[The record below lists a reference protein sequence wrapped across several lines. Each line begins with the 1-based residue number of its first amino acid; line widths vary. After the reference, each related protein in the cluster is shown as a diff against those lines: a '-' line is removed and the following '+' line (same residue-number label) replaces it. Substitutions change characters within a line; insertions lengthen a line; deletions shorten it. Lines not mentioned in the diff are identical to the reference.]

1 MALRKARKP
10 REAEVSAVII
20 AFPVVARRD
29 LGASAKLPY
38 TVIPVH
44 PSEHVNSRAA
54 PKAANQNDRPALP
67 PPPRGRLW
75 EAAIAFSLIAHTALF
90 AALWERNNYDLER
103 AAGAA
108 AAASDGA
115 VVIPIEVVVTAAL
128 PSAPTPV
135 EATVPDEKQVAPSVP
150 QEQQDTEKTE
160 KAEATPPPKSD
171 EAPEVVQE
179 AKETKETPKPEKQKQ
194 REKKKHSTPTPRTA
208 AANPSQAA
216 GAHAQGRAGA
226 GGRRHDAGGNANVS
240 SYQAQVLAHL
250 QRYKSYPAAAKS
262 AGVRGV
268 ATVRFALAA
277 NGSVI
282 SASLARGSGASVLD
296 QAAVA
301 MVRRASPFPP
311 IPPGLGRSRMDFSAP
326 IRFDLR

>member
-1 MALRKARKP
+1 MTPRKARKP
-10 REAEVSAVII
+10 REAEVSAVVI

-29 LGASAKLPY
+29 PGIGAKLPF

-44 PSEHVNSRAA
+44 PSEHVSSRAA

-67 PPPRGRLW
+67 PPPRSRFW

-90 AALWERNNYDLER
+90 AAMWERNNYDLER

-115 VVIPIEVVVTAAL
+115 VVIPIEVIVTAAL

-135 EATVPDEKQVAPSVP
+135 EATTPEEKQVAPSVP

-160 KAEATPPPKSD
+160 KADAAPPPKSD

-179 AKETKETPKPEKQKQ
+179 AKETKETPKPEK
-194 REKKKHSTPTPRTA
+194 EKRKEKKHSAPTPRTA

-226 GGRRHDAGGNANVS
+226 GGRRNDAGGNANTS

-262 AGVRGV
+262 AGIRGV
-268 ATVRFALAA
+268 ATVRFALSASGA
-277 NGSVI
+277 VI

-311 IPPGLGRSRMDFSAP
+311 IPSGLGRSQMAFSAP